1 MRIETFLQV
10 YKTKK
15 TDDEKKQAIDS
26 IMKNETIKYSDKV
39 DRTGLIAQKSYHAMK
54 SDADGVE
61 REVFEQNSAAKYML
75 YSLTLVDLYTSLDI
89 DYKKSLEQF
98 ELLNG
103 EVLDFIIND
112 IDERELKEFQM
123 LLDFACD
130 DIMVNEYEPHA
141 FMREQVNR
149 FSELFKVALSS
160 VTQNIDTAQ
169 IEDVIKK
176 TSEAIS
182 ANGS

>member
-39 DRTGLIAQKSYHAMK
+39 DRTGLIAQKSYHVMR
-54 SDADGVE
+54 SDVNGVE
-61 REVFEQNSAAKYML
+61 HEVFEQNSAAKYML
-75 YSLTLVDLYTSLDI
+75 YSLTLVDLYTTLDI

-103 EVLDFIIND
+103 EVLDLIVGSIPK
-112 IDERELKEFQM
+112 RELKEFQM

-130 DIMVNEYEPHA
+130 DIMTNEYEPHA
-141 FMREQVNR
+141 FVRGQVER
-149 FSELFKVALSS
+149 FGSLINAVLSS
-160 VTQNIDTAQ
+160 VVKDIDVAQ
-169 IEDVIKK
+169 I
-176 TSEAIS
+176 SEAIQKASEIIS
-182 ANGS
+182 ANDS